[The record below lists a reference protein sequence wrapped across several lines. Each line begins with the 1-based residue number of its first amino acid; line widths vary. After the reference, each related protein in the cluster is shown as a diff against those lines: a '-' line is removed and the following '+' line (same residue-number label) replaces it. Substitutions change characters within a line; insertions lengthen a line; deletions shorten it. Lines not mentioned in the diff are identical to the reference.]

1 MPFHSINVTIE
12 PRSFF
17 PWQRQK
23 IQVEG
28 EDTFFVERS
37 YRLLSGKT
45 CVKECSTGKEVISIH
60 QPRLQ
65 STRFLL
71 DTSDRQYHVRRIS
84 YWQWECRCGN
94 EYTMLNRLGGLKCI
108 LTHNGR
114 QLAIMSLGSQ
124 LPFVAD
130 PNTYLRVNGKDNL
143 HLAIATALIVK
154 SISVHFNPMLLDD
167 QQLRPMQSVE
177 LA

>member
-17 PWQRQK
+17 PWQSQK

-28 EDTFFVERS
+28 KDMFFVERS

-45 CVKECSTGKEVISIH
+45 YVKEYSTVKKVISIY

-71 DTSDRQYHVRRIS
+71 DISDKQYHIRRIS

-94 EYTMLNRLGGLKCI
+94 EYIMLNRLGGLKCI

-130 PNTYLRVNGKDNL
+130 PNTYLRVNGEDKL

-154 SISVHFNPMLLDD
+154 SISIHFNPMLLDNS
-167 QQLRPMQSVE
+167 QLRPIQSVE